1 LNFDSFNVTAIKI
14 NAMIEH
20 VVIIDFTVTI
30 FNSDSI
36 MLIFIIIDNITKASF
51 DEDFNAKLW
60 EVVLIVNLKAII
72 HYRFYAYFL
81 LNLMC
86 CL

>member
-1 LNFDSFNVTAIKI
+1 MNFDSFNAIAIKI
-14 NAMIEH
+14 NEMIEH
-20 VVIIDFTVTI
+20 VVIINFTVTI

-60 EVVLIVNLKAII
+60 EVVSIVILEVII

-81 LNLMC
+81 
-86 CL
+86 